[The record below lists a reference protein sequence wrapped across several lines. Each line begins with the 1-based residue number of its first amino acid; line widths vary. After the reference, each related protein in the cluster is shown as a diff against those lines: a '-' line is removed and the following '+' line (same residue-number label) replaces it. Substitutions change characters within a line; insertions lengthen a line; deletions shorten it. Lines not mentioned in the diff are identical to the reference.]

1 MTAALTLGVEE
12 EFLLL
17 DPGTG
22 HNAPVV
28 EKVLAALPDE
38 VRAQSRL
45 EFRHSMLE
53 MVSPVCTGLPELAGQ
68 LTGLRRAAAEAA
80 EEAGARLAAIGA
92 TPVAEPVRDPTENPR
107 FHAIAR
113 HYGPIA
119 YDAAVCGCH
128 VHVGVPD
135 RETAVR
141 VSNRLRP
148 WLPVLQALTVNS
160 PFYAG
165 ADTGH
170 ASWRSIQLKR
180 WPALGPTPHFASA
193 EDWDRTVTALVSS
206 GAMLD
211 ESMILWYARPSATY
225 PTVEIRVADVCPT
238 ADDAVLLAGLI
249 RALVVTV
256 VEADGPEPRIPDHL
270 LEAAHWNAAHT
281 GLDGTLLDARTG
293 VAWPAWELVGDLV
306 ELVTP
311 ALHRLG
317 DTGIVAEQL
326 DRVRAEGTGAARQR
340 RAFARGGDLHAALAE
355 VTVSP

>member
-1 MTAALTLGVEE
+1 MTAAPTLGVEE

-17 DPGTG
+17 DPETG
-22 HNAPVV
+22 QNAPVV
-28 EKVLAALPDE
+28 EKVIAALPDA
-38 VRAQSRL
+38 VRGQSRL

-53 MVSPVCTGLPELAGQ
+53 MVTPVCTGLADLTRQ
-68 LTGLRRAAAEAA
+68 LTSLRRAAAEAA
-80 EEAGARLAAIGA
+80 EEAGARLVAVGA
-92 TPVAEPVRDPTENPR
+92 TPIADPVREPTDNAR

-135 RETAVR
+135 RDTAIR

-148 WLPVLQALTVNS
+148 WLPVLQALTANS

-165 ADTGH
+165 SDTGH
-170 ASWRSIQLKR
+170 ASWRSIQLTR
-180 WPALGPTPHFASA
+180 WPALGPTPHFDSA
-193 EDWDRTVTALVSS
+193 EDYDRTVAVLVSS
-206 GAMLD
+206 GTMLD
-211 ESMILWYARPSATY
+211 HSMILWYARPSATY

-238 ADDAVLLAGLI
+238 AEDAVLLAGLV
-249 RALVVTV
+249 RALVATV
-256 VEADGPEPRIPDHL
+256 STADGPAPRIPDHL

-281 GLDGTLLDARTG
+281 AMDAALLDACTG
-293 VAWPAWELVGDLV
+293 VTRPAWELVGDLV

-311 ALHRLG
+311 ALRRLG
-317 DTGIVAEQL
+317 DAELVAAQLERIREQ
-326 DRVRAEGTGAARQR
+326 GTGAARQR
-340 RAFARGGDLHAALAE
+340 RALEAGGDIRAALAQ

>member
-1 MTAALTLGVEE
+1 MTTGPTLGVEE

-22 HNAPVV
+22 QNAPVV
-28 EKVLAALPDE
+28 EKVLAALPDA
-38 VRAQSRL
+38 VRGQSRL

-53 MVSPVCTGLPELAGQ
+53 MATPVCTGLADLTRQ
-68 LTGLRRAAAEAA
+68 LTELRRAAAEAA
-80 EEAGARLAAIGA
+80 EEAGARLVAVGA
-92 TPVAEPVRDPTENPR
+92 TPIADPVREPTDNAR

-119 YDAAVCGCH
+119 HDAAVCGCH

-135 RETAVR
+135 PETAVR

-148 WLPVLQALTVNS
+148 WLPVLQALTANS

-170 ASWRSIQLKR
+170 ASWRSIQLRR
-180 WPALGPTPHFASA
+180 WPALGPTPHFSSA
-193 EDWDRTVTALVSS
+193 EDYDRTVAALVAS
-206 GAMLD
+206 GTMLD

-238 ADDAVLLAGLI
+238 VEDAVLLAGLV

-256 VEADGPEPRIPDHL
+256 TEADGPEFRIPDHL

-281 GLDGTLLDARTG
+281 GLDTTLLDARTG
-293 VAWPAWELVGDLV
+293 VPWPAWELVGDLV

-311 ALHRLG
+311 ALRGLG
-317 DTGIVAEQL
+317 DLEVVAAQL
-326 DRVRAEGTGAARQR
+326 DRIRAEGTGAARQR
-340 RAFARGGDLHAALAE
+340 RAFAEGGDIHAALAQ
-355 VTVSP
+355 VTVNP